1 MAPRKQTP
9 KKLPKTGNDKETK
22 STPDDN
28 AGSDGQGAGEG
39 VDAAATATV
48 NENVSP
54 AAGEEKENTPAA
66 GEGDTGEAAGEEGK
80 DDATIVS
87 VESSE
92 PSKKVAASSPWKTV
106 AILSDDEMQVE
117 AVNIGAYQRSAMLLR
132 FRVDGKLT
140 GTVIMADRLQY
151 KDHDGSIK
159 AR

>member
-9 KKLPKTGNDKETK
+9 KKLPKTGNEKETK

-28 AGSDGQGAGEG
+28 AGSDGQGAG
-39 VDAAATATV
+39 VDATV